1 MTKSR
6 AVTNVILE
14 GAYFSLAAGAVL
26 FVALL
31 LLTTIHP

>member
-6 AVTNVILE
+6 AVTNIV
-14 GAYFSLAAGAVL
+14 AGAAYSSLTAGVVL

-31 LLTTIHP
+31 LFTTIHP